1 MEVTIMKQDLH
12 PRQSAWKNAIKK
24 QEIAGYPY
32 KRFAVH
38 QKDVERIKSLKP

>member
-24 QEIAGYPY
+24 RGTAGCPY

-38 QKDVERIKSLKP
+38 QKDVERIKSPKP